1 MNNQLDLF
9 ASPDKPT
16 QKHERIEAQAP
27 LAERMR
33 PKNLSQ
39 FVGQSAV
46 LNKIKTLKNDR
57 NYQFV
62 LFGPPGVGKTTLAK
76 IIASELKCEFFSF
89 NAVMSGVKEL
99 KSLIDSM
106 LEMKRLHG
114 QKSLL
119 FIDEIHRFN
128 KAQQDALLPYLERGE
143 FSFIGATTEYP
154 QTSLNRAILSR
165 VQILELVKL
174 NSTDIQKIL
183 SNALTEKQINLAPAI
198 LDLVANFSNG
208 DARVAL
214 NSLSEIIDHNQT
226 DFEQIKQTLLKHS
239 RHYDKAAGR
248 HYDVISAFI
257 KSVRG
262 SDPDAALLWLAVML
276 DGGEDP
282 DFIARRLILL
292 ASEDIGNA
300 NPQAL
305 TIACNAHYAIK
316 NIGMPE
322 ARIPLAQATTYLA
335 ASPKSNASY
344 LAIDAA
350 LAFVRDYATL
360 EVPTHLRNQHPDKRN
375 YKYPHDFP
383 KHFVRQQ
390 YAPTTPK
397 FLSWTELGAEKALKE
412 YLKNLE

>member
-9 ASPDKPT
+9 ARPEIPNQHIARPT
-16 QKHERIEAQAP
+16 TQAP
-27 LAERMR
+27 LAEVMR
-33 PKNLSQ
+33 PQNLTQ
-39 FVGQSAV
+39 FVGQTLV
-46 LNKIKTLKNDR
+46 LNKIKTLKPER
-57 NYQFV
+57 NYQFI

-76 IIASELKCEFFSF
+76 IMANELKCEFFSF

-99 KSLIDSM
+99 KALIDSM
-106 LEMKRLHG
+106 LEMKRLHN

-165 VQILELVKL
+165 VQILELIKL
-174 NSTDIQKIL
+174 NSDDLKTIL
-183 SNALTEKQINLAPAI
+183 NNALNGKNATLANDI
-198 LDLVANFSNG
+198 IELIANFSNG

-214 NSLSEIIDHNQT
+214 NSLSEILDQQLT
-226 DFEQIKQTLLKHS
+226 ELEQIKQTLLKHS
-239 RHYDKAAGR
+239 RHYDKAADR

-292 ASEDIGNA
+292 ASEDVGNA

-350 LAFVRDYATL
+350 LAFVRESTTID
-360 EVPTHLRNQHPDKRN
+360 VPTHLRNQHPDKRN
-375 YKYPHDFP
+375 YKYPHDYP
-383 KHFVRQQ
+383 KHFVTQK
-390 YAPTTPK
+390 YAPSTPK
-397 FLSWTELGAEKALKE
+397 FLSMTELGAEKELKQ
-412 YLKNLE
+412 YLKSLD